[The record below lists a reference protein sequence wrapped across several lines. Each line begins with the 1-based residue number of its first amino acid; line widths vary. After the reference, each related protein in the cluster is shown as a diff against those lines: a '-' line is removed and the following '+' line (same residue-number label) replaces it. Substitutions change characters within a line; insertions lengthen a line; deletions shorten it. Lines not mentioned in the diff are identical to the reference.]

1 MKNLF
6 IHIKKSIYSPEYYQE
21 LLTKPLVFSWK
32 YYSAFACVLALFITI
47 ASSFAFVPWVN
58 KTVHEFP
65 EQFFAYYPDALQ
77 VEINKGVV
85 TSNVTEPY
93 FLPIPELLKQG
104 LPPGNSGE
112 SLMVIDTVTPFSFEQ
127 FAAYKSMVWLGGSQ
141 LALRDDKGGVRIEAL
156 DPQMNFTV
164 NEQTLSTIE
173 QRFHPWYKFAA
184 VLAVIVVFLGLLIS
198 FGINFAYLLFGALF
212 ILLIGRL
219 LKQRFGYGTA
229 YRIGLH
235 AMTLPVLLDTLFS
248 ALNIP
253 LLHLPFLFTA
263 AMLAIVVV
271 NVKGITPVLESKAAS
286 ESVA

>member
-1 MKNLF
+1 
-6 IHIKKSIYSPEYYQE
+6 
-21 LLTKPLVFSWK
+21 
-32 YYSAFACVLALFITI
+32 
-47 ASSFAFVPWVN
+47 
-58 KTVHEFP
+58 
-65 EQFFAYYPDALQ
+65 
-77 VEINKGVV
+77 
-85 TSNVTEPY
+85 
-93 FLPIPELLKQG
+93 
-104 LPPGNSGE
+104 
-112 SLMVIDTVTPFSFEQ
+112 MVIDTVTPFSFEQ

-263 AMLAIVVV
+263 AMLAIDVV